1 MNLATRMIVT
11 LTSIGLISGSFLAIV
26 GQVTKE
32 RIIFNKKH
40 EIEMA
45 ALKVVPG
52 ASNVKMIY
60 EERDFAIFEDRDETG
75 NLIGYALQAAGTGF
89 QDKISLGVGVSPDLN
104 TVLSLI
110 IIDQKETP
118 GLGAKITDEISFLQ
132 YWKNRDCSKSLILR
146 KPPVDNPNS
155 LAPNEVN
162 AITGATISSQAV
174 LNIVNEAIKKARQL
188 QAEGKLSERH

>member
-1 MNLATRMIVT
+1 MSLATRMIAV
-11 LTSIGLISGSFLAIV
+11 LTAVGLISGSFLAIV

-32 RIIFNKKH
+32 RILFNKRH

-52 ASNVKMIY
+52 ASTVKMIY
-60 EERDFAIFEDRDETG
+60 EERDFAVFEDRDEAG
-75 NLIGYALQAAGTGF
+75 NLVGYALQAAGTGF
-89 QDKISLGVGVSPDLN
+89 QDKITLEVGLSPDLN
-104 TVLSLI
+104 TVLSLT

-118 GLGAKITDEISFLQ
+118 GLGAKITDETSFLR
-132 YWKNRDCSKSLILR
+132 YWQNRDSSKSLALR
-146 KPPVDNPNS
+146 KPPVEDPAS

-174 LNIVNEAIKKARQL
+174 LNIVNEAIKKAKQL
-188 QAEGKLSERH
+188 QAEGKFSGMN

>member
-1 MNLATRMIVT
+1 MIAV
-11 LTSIGLISGSFLAIV
+11 LTAVGLISGSFLAIV

-32 RIIFNKKH
+32 RILFNKRH

-52 ASNVKMIY
+52 ASTVKMIY
-60 EERDFAIFEDRDETG
+60 EERDFAVFEDRDEAG
-75 NLIGYALQAAGTGF
+75 NLVGYALQAAGTGF
-89 QDKISLGVGVSPDLN
+89 QDKITLEVGLSPDLN
-104 TVLSLI
+104 TVLSLT

-118 GLGAKITDEISFLQ
+118 GLGAKITDETSFLR
-132 YWKNRDCSKSLILR
+132 YWQNRDSSKSLALR
-146 KPPVDNPNS
+146 KPPVEDPAS

-174 LNIVNEAIKKARQL
+174 LNIVNEAIKKAKQL
-188 QAEGKLSERH
+188 QAEGKFSGMN

>member
-1 MNLATRMIVT
+1 MIAV
-11 LTSIGLISGSFLAIV
+11 LTAVGLISGSFLAIV

-32 RIIFNKKH
+32 RILFNKRH

-52 ASNVKMIY
+52 ASAVKMIY
-60 EERDFAIFEDRDETG
+60 EERDFAIFEDRDEAG
-75 NLIGYALQAAGTGF
+75 NLVGYALQAAGTGF
-89 QDKISLGVGVSPDLN
+89 QDKITLEIGLSPDLN
-104 TVLSLI
+104 TVFSLT

-118 GLGAKITDEISFLQ
+118 GLGAKITEEASFLR
-132 YWKNRDCSKSLILR
+132 YWQNRDSSQKLTLR
-146 KPPVDNPNS
+146 KPPVDDPAA

-174 LNIVNEAIKKARQL
+174 LNIVNEAIKRAKQL
-188 QAEGKLSERH
+188 QAEGKFSGVN

>member
-1 MNLATRMIVT
+1 MSLATRMIVV
-11 LTSIGLISGSFLAIV
+11 LTSVGLVSGSFLAII

-40 EIEMA
+40 EIERA

-52 ASNVKMIY
+52 ASTAKLIY
-60 EERDFAIFEDRDETG
+60 EERDYAIFEDRDEAG
-75 NLIGYALQAAGTGF
+75 NLVGYAIKASGTGF
-89 QDKISLGVGVSPDLN
+89 QDKIIIAVGLSPDLN
-104 TVLSLI
+104 TVLSLT

-132 YWKNRDCSKSLILR
+132 YWQSRDCSKDLALR
-146 KPPVDNPNS
+146 KPPLEDPAA

-162 AITGATISSQAV
+162 TITGATISSQAV
-174 LNIVNEAIKKARQL
+174 LYIVNQAIKKAKQL
-188 QAEGKLSERH
+188 RAEGKFSDTY